1 MHVFAIY
8 LELNVI
14 SFYFALVFTVTKNQM
29 KDERG
34 NAWAKLFL
42 SRKFT
47 AEKFDLKTA

>member
-1 MHVFAIY
+1 MY
-8 LELNVI
+8 LQFILNKMLFH
-14 SFYFALVFTVTKNQM
+14 FYFALVFTVTKNQM

-34 NAWAKLFL
+34 NAWEKLFL